1 MDSLWRTWRTLA
13 LLEELAR
20 AGSLRILR
28 RYVAPRSW
36 RRWRVRVSMSDELWR
51 VVARALA
58 RCFSQLHSFSQLRSF
73 SQLHR
78 FLQLLAAF
86 FVSADP
92 PCPNYGVWAKGEI
105 TRLQIYAVSHPSAC
119 FNRVLC
125 PGIMERLHETEGT
138 EGRGAATP

>member
-1 MDSLWRTWRTLA
+1 MWRHVLGGDGACVCQCLTSFGALWR
-13 LLEELAR
+13 
-20 AGSLRILR
+20 
-28 RYVAPRSW
+28 
-36 RRWRVRVSMSDELWR
+36 ELWR
-51 VVARALA
+51 VVFRSFTA
-58 RCFSQLHSFSQLRSF
+58 SHSFAASRSF
-73 SQLHR
+73 IVFS
-78 FLQLLAAF
+78 QLLAAF